1 MWDKNND
8 KKSQLYSLE
17 WFLTLKFC
25 SLSHSGEDYRLN
37 SSSKCLIDVL
47 FHINLG
53 TYLPFSVSNSNF
65 YLILPQFLRNIIF
78 PKNTAFHNE
87 FLHQDFPHSLLNV
100 S

>member
-47 FHINLG
+47 FHINIG
-53 TYLPFSVSNSNF
+53 TYLPFSVPNSNF
-65 YLILPQFLRNIIF
+65 YPILRNAIF
-78 PKNTAFHNE
+78 FQKKKKEKKSE
-87 FLHQDFPHSLLNV
+87 FLHQDFPHSLWNV
-100 S
+100 Y

>member
-53 TYLPFSVSNSNF
+53 TYLPFSVPNSNC
-65 YLILPQFLRNIIF
+65 YLNFPPIF
-78 PKNTAFHNE
+78 EKCNFETSISWEH
-87 FLHQDFPHSLLNV
+87 LK
-100 S
+100 